1 MTEVKLKDKK
11 GYKIPVEKALKIL
24 KRKLEKEGTFDELK
38 ERRHFVSPSEKR
50 RDMEKRSRNA
60 QKRRQQQN
68 NNNG

>member
-38 ERRHFVSPSEKR
+38 ERRNFVPESEK
-50 RDMEKRSRNA
+50 KRLAKKRAEAA
-60 QKRRQQQN
+60 QRRRQQQN
-68 NNNG
+68 NNG